1 MDLGF
6 HFDASQVEP
15 NRPYEPLPAG
25 EYRVQ
30 IVESNYRENESTGS
44 KYVELVMEVLDGEF
58 TGRKHFERLS
68 LWHDNA
74 TVVDIAQRT
83 LSAICRAVG
92 VMQISNTQPLEFKP
106 LGMKARVTKRKDN
119 GEWQNQMSYI
129 PEAELGKTRG
139 PGQGPAD
146 GTARSTQNGGSSAS
160 RPGPTQTP
168 VARPTPAANQA
179 PPWKRSA

>member
-30 IVESNYRENESTGS
+30 IIESNYRENESTGS

-68 LWHDNA
+68 LWHENS

-92 VMQISNTQPLEFKP
+92 VMQVSNTQALEFKP
-106 LGMKARVTKRKDN
+106 MGMKARVTKRKDN
-119 GEWQNQMSYI
+119 GEWQNQMSYL
-129 PEAELGKTRG
+129 PEAELGKAAG
-139 PGQGPAD
+139 PG
-146 GTARSTQNGGSSAS
+146 RSAPPQGGSAPQAGP

-168 VARPTPAANQA
+168 TSRPTPGNTQT

>member
-6 HFDASQVEP
+6 QFDASQVEP
-15 NRPYEPLPAG
+15 NRPYGPLPAG

-30 IVESNYRENESTGS
+30 IVESAYRENDNTGS
-44 KYVELVMEVLDGEF
+44 KYAELVFEVLDGEH

-68 LWHDNA
+68 LWHDNQ

-92 VMQISNTQPLEFKP
+92 QMQVSNTQVLEFKP

-129 PEAELGKTRG
+129 PEAELGKAAG
-139 PGQGPAD
+139 PGR
-146 GTARSTQNGGSSAS
+146 GTPQQGGSAPSAGP

-168 VARPTPAANQA
+168 ASRPAPAANQA